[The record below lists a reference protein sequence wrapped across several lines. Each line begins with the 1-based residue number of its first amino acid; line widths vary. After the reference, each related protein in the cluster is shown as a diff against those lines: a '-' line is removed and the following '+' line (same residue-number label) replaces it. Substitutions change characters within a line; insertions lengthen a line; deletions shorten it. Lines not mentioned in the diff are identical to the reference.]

1 MLLGK
6 LISCLISQG
15 IKIMLETGA
24 LDEVLLAKAIDE
36 KRNAAIQM
44 IFFMGEAVEEIR
56 CAVSTSWITRYLSV
70 ALLLGMERAYRLKN
84 NRRRCFSHHC
94 FMDR

>member
-44 IFFMGEAVEEIR
+44 IFFVGEAVE
-56 CAVSTSWITRYLSV
+56 
-70 ALLLGMERAYRLKN
+70 
-84 NRRRCFSHHC
+84 
-94 FMDR
+94 